1 MGKFGSGVTSYP
13 DLQYRDP
20 ANLSTIIDGIYI
32 EEVPSSTYGVDTIDI
47 INPGYGYQSSPTVTI
62 LGDGS
67 GATATASVTNGSI
80 SKITVVNSGNNYTQ
94 AIATITPATGDT
106 TGQLGAVV
114 VNLQGRFGTLRT
126 YYNNASQVKTVFNS
140 NIGTIDYVNGIITL
154 DNFNPYGVNDPL
166 GQLTISVTPTTNIIS
181 SSYNRIITIDAN
193 DSNSV
198 KVIVRA
204 KTTTW

>member
-1 MGKFGSGVTSYP
+1 MLV
-13 DLQYRDP
+13 
-20 ANLSTIIDGIYI
+20 
-32 EEVPSSTYGVDTIDI
+32 
-47 INPGYGYQSSPTVTI
+47 
-62 LGDGS
+62 
-67 GATATASVTNGSI
+67 
-80 SKITVVNSGNNYTQ
+80 TVVNSGNNYTQ

-106 TGQLGAVV
+106 TGQLGAAV

-204 KTTTW
+204 KTTT